1 MIVLDASA
9 AIELLLN
16 APLAPRISGLVFRA
30 GESLHAPHLIDI
42 EVAQVL
48 RRFARLGEIGSQRAE
63 QALEDLADLPLARYP
78 HSILLPAVW
87 ALREN
92 ATAYD
97 AAYLVLAEALGA
109 TLLTCDTAL
118 GSIPGHRARVEVI
131 R

>member
-30 GESLHAPHLIDI
+30 GESMHAPHLIDI

-78 HSILLPAVW
+78 HSMLLPAVW